1 MEPNKV
7 FADGI
12 VNGRQASPLLEAV
25 TKVEAVVALFAG
37 AAAGIAAGDVVVPA
51 EVADGVVLVDVEAVV
66 VEPLVAFDEVVLWE
80 ELSEAELS
88 EPQPP
93 RAARKETQTNPVH
106 AFSAPILKT
115 IVTCPIA
122 A

>member
-1 MEPNKV
+1 MELNNV

-12 VNGRQASPLLEAV
+12 VNGRQASPLFEAV
-25 TKVEAVVALFAG
+25 TKAAAAVGVVAG
-37 AAAGIAAGDVVVPA
+37 AAATVTAAEGVDGVGPVGVVAAVVELVVAFGGVVV
-51 EVADGVVLVDVEAVV
+51 
-66 VEPLVAFDEVVLWE
+66 W
-80 ELSEAELS
+80 AELS

-93 RAARKETQTNPVH
+93 RAAKKATQTNPEH
-106 AFSAPILKT
+106 AFSALILKT

>member
-1 MEPNKV
+1 VELNKV

-12 VNGRQASPLLEAV
+12 VNGRQASPLLEPE
-25 TKVEAVVALFAG
+25 TKAAAAAPAAG
-37 AAAGIAAGDVVVPA
+37 AAAAVTPAEGVDGVVVAPVDVVV
-51 EVADGVVLVDVEAVV
+51 AVV
-66 VEPLVAFDEVVLWE
+66 ELVVAFDDAVVW
-80 ELSEAELS
+80 AELS

-93 RAARKETQTNPVH
+93 RAAKKATQTNPEH
-106 AFSAPILKT
+106 AFSALILKT